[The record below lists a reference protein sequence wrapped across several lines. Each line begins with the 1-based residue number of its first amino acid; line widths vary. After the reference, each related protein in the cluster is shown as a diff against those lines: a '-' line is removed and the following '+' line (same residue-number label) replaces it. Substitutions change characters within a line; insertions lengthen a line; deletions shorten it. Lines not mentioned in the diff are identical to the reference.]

1 MTIELYINT
10 SDGNRV
16 DKELEHV
23 TTLVGALKSS
33 SSILDPVITIELSNI
48 GNVNYIFIQEF
59 GRYYYITDITS
70 VRKDI
75 WTISCHVD
83 VLMSWRYE
91 IRRTGCVI
99 ARQENVQSLGN
110 LYLDDDRFL
119 VTSKRKFSLITF
131 PHRMTTGLD
140 SFVLTVAGHGE

>member
-16 DKELEHV
+16 DKELELI
-23 TTLVGALKSS
+23 TTLVGSLKDS
-33 SSILDPVITIELSNI
+33 SSILDPVITIELSSI
-48 GNVNYIFIQEF
+48 GNINYIFIQEF
-59 GRYYYITDITS
+59 GRFYYITNITS
-70 VRKDI
+70 VRNGI

-99 ARQENVQSLGN
+99 SRQENASTLGN

-119 VTSKRKFSLITF
+119 VTSKRKFSLMTF
-131 PHRMTTGLD
+131 PYRMTTGSD
-140 SFVLTVAGHGE
+140 SFVLTVAGGE